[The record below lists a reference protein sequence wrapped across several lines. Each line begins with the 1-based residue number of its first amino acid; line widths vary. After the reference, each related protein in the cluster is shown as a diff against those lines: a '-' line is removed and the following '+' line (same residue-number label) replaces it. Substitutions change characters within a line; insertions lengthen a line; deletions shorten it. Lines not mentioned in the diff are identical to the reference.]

1 MARETRALAEFAAG
15 LSFERL
21 PAEVVAH
28 HKLLVLD
35 TLGCGLFGAT
45 TPPCRLVANLMESW
59 GGREVAT
66 VWGNGLRVPAANA
79 AFVNGVAVESYELDD
94 TGADH
99 TGCAAVTAALAV
111 AEDRGGV
118 SGRALLAA
126 IVAGFEVKARIYLS
140 GKPSEMR
147 LDRGYHDFGNSFAAA
162 VATGR
167 VLGFDSERMT
177 HALCM
182 AASQVGGLYHA
193 SMVKRMH
200 PGWQAH
206 GGVVAAQLAERGLS
220 GVKDILERQ
229 WGGFFSAYYDGF
241 DPGVLVGGLGER
253 FLAQSHGFKYFAAC
267 GSKITT
273 LHAVLELRQ
282 RYPELHE
289 RPEDIQRI
297 RLYVS
302 DIYRRW
308 SGVETDGRTPSRA
321 DTIEEALMS
330 GPYVVAVMLLMV
342 RPEWLG
348 VLGREL
354 PYTDSWLRDPRIRA
368 LTEKIEMVVDR
379 TYADPVRV
387 EVCMADRRCLTVD
400 GPLFRK
406 GHPQNPMTKEEV
418 LQKFRNLASFR
429 ISEPAAEEIAGAVLH
444 LEDVA
449 DVREL
454 ARLLHAG

>member
-15 LSFERL
+15 LAFERL
-21 PAEVVAH
+21 PMEVVAH

-35 TLGCGLFGAT
+35 TLGCGLFGAAT
-45 TPPCRLVANLMESW
+45 LPCRIVTDLVESW
-59 GGREVAT
+59 GGSKAAT
-66 VWGNGLRVPAANA
+66 LWGNGLRVPAANA

-99 TGCAAVTAALAV
+99 TGCAAITAALAV
-111 AEDRGGV
+111 AEERGGV
-118 SGRALLAA
+118 SGRDLLTA
-126 IVAGFEVKARIYLS
+126 IVVGFEIKARIYQS
-140 GKPSEMR
+140 GQPREMR

-162 VATGR
+162 VAAGR
-167 VLGFDSERMT
+167 TLGLDSEQMT

-200 PGWQAH
+200 PGWHAH
-206 GGVVAAQLAERGLS
+206 AGVVAAQLVERGLS
-220 GVKDILERQ
+220 GVTDILERQ
-229 WGGFFSAYYDGF
+229 WGGFFSAYYAGF
-241 DPGVLVGGLGER
+241 DPGILVGGLGER

-289 RPEDIQRI
+289 QPENIERI
-297 RLYVS
+297 RLHVS

-321 DTIEEALMS
+321 ASIEEALMN
-330 GPYVVAVMLLMV
+330 GPYVVAVMLLME

-354 PYTDSWLRDPRIRA
+354 PYTDKWLRDPRIPA
-368 LTEKIEMVVDR
+368 LTERTVMVVDR
-379 TYADPVRV
+379 SYADPIRV
-387 EVCMADRRCLTVD
+387 EVYMADGRCLSVD
-400 GPLFRK
+400 GPVFRK
-406 GHPQNPMTKEEV
+406 GHPQNPMTREEV
-418 LQKFRNLASFR
+418 LGKFRNLASFR
-429 ISEPAAEEIAGAVLH
+429 IRDAAAEELARTILC
-444 LEDVA
+444 LEDLP

-454 ARLLHAG
+454 ARLLRAA